1 MILYRPVGLKEL
13 QLIAESG
20 YKAFP
25 PRLPYQP
32 IFYPVLTYSYAE
44 QIARDWNTDDEAS
57 GYAGFVTQFDVDDE
71 YVARYE
77 IKTVGGS
84 VHQEL
89 WVPAER
95 LGEFNAHLRGRIT
108 VQASFYGAKFGGQV
122 DPGTNLPASISQ
134 IPNALA

>member
-25 PRLPYQP
+25 PRLSYQP

-84 VHQEL
+84 LHQEL
-89 WVPAER
+89 WVPAES
-95 LGEFNAHLRGRIT
+95 LGEFNAHLRGCIT
-108 VQASFYGAKFGGQV
+108 V
-122 DPGTNLPASISQ
+122 
-134 IPNALA
+134 